1 METGIL
7 MAYVAFILLTFVMQV
22 VLCRWI
28 FRIDERVKQQN
39 DIITLLNKISR
50 DLQQSKK
57 NESTEHL
64 KYTEHR

>member
-7 MAYVAFILLTFVMQV
+7 MAYLAFILLTFVMQV
-22 VLCRWI
+22 ILCRWI